1 MKRVTFIVLLFFCY
15 CSLLSANGRLTIAI
29 LDFTAIGV
37 DSTTARAVNENLITQ
52 VIKLQK
58 FNVVER
64 SQLKKV
70 LGELNIANTEDFSD
84 ETAQEIGLLVG
95 ANIVVVGSVTQL
107 GQLITINVRGI
118 EVKSG
123 IAMFAENKSTR
134 NINQLY
140 KIVND
145 LASEM
150 GRTFKYEEIVEVE
163 DIKEESENVEEPEE
177 VEEKE
182 TKKEKFARLKK
193 EKEDDERLIKGEKSS
208 LKGVRF
214 NEYYEGHRLFPA
226 GVAFLAS
233 GFLLTSAGIS
243 MMVAPYV
250 DIYYITYQKYQAET
264 DPVKVND
271 YHTYLERGYTALPY
285 LFYSGVGLLVTG
297 TIMMGLSPLFF
308 FLPFTTGGKVAME
321 FNFSATGLYSGI
333 VLKL

>member
-1 MKRVTFIVLLFFCY
+1 MKRVTFIVLLFFSY

-29 LDFTAIGV
+29 LDFNAIGV

-64 SQLKKV
+64 AQLKKV

-134 NINQLY
+134 NVNQLY

-145 LASEM
+145 LAAQM
-150 GRTFKYEEIVEVE
+150 GKTFKYEEIVEVE
-163 DIKEESENVEEPEE
+163 DIKDESETVEEPEE

-182 TKKEKFARLKK
+182 S
-193 EKEDDERLIKGEKSS
+193 EKEDARLIKGDKSS
-208 LKGVRF
+208 LKGVKF

-250 DIYYITYQKYQAET
+250 DIYYITYRKYQVET

-271 YHTYLERGYTALPY
+271 YHLYLEKGYTALPY

-308 FLPFTTGGKVAME
+308 FLPFSKGGKVALS
-321 FNFSATGLYSGI
+321 FNFSGTTFYGGI